1 LTDALRRQLL
11 GVPGWWRADP
21 WLVAAF
27 VALAAYLAVFVLY
40 PVILVT
46 AAPSLDDWVRVAA
59 TPRWRAATINTLT
72 MVVLSTASSLVL
84 GFVYAFAVTKSRVP
98 GRRLFDVVPLLLLV
112 TPPFVGG
119 LAFILLLGR
128 RGLITSSLLGLD
140 VSIYGW
146 HGLWLA
152 QTLSFFPVAFV
163 ILRSTL
169 QAIDPTL
176 EQAARDL
183 GASRVQVLRTV
194 TLPLATPG
202 LLASALFIAIAVL
215 SDFGNPMLIGGRF
228 RVLATEVY
236 TQLTGW
242 AAVGTS
248 AALGLLLLVPAAL
261 FFALQQ
267 RVQRRTRQRFATVGG
282 RAGSLPPPPPL
293 PLLRWLLL
301 AFCVLVALFV
311 AATYLVVVLGALT
324 RVWGVDPSLTL
335 DHLRGVAR
343 HLPELGNSVR
353 FALSA
358 AALCTVLSLLAAYLV
373 HRGGVPLRGVIDLST
388 LLPAAVPGT
397 LMGVA
402 YVLAFNAPPFR
413 LTGSG
418 AIIVLAM
425 AASYLPVGYR
435 ICAAALAQL
444 QPSLDDTARNLGAS
458 RMRTLLDVTLPL
470 LRGAATAAFVFC
482 FIQGVGTLSA
492 VIFLVS
498 FDTPLASV
506 SILNLAEQ
514 GHWGRAAALA
524 SALVGVTFVALTAV
538 RGLVGRGFTSF
549 VER

>member
-1 LTDALRRQLL
+1 MTDALRRQVL
-11 GVPGWWRADP
+11 GTRGWWRADP
-21 WLVAAF
+21 WLVGAF
-27 VALAAYLAVFVLY
+27 VALAAFLAVFVVY
-40 PVILVT
+40 PVVLVT
-46 AAPSLDDWVRVAA
+46 MAPGLDDWVRVAT
-59 TPRWRAATINTLT
+59 TPRWRAATVNTLT
-72 MVVLSTASSLVL
+72 MVVLSTASSLVI
-84 GFVYAFAVTKSRVP
+84 GFVYAFAVTKGQVP
-98 GRRLFDVVPLLLLV
+98 GRRFFGVIPLLLLV

-128 RGLITSSLLGLD
+128 RGLLTHGLLGLD

-169 QAIDPTL
+169 LAVDPTL

-183 GASRVQVLRTV
+183 GASRLQVLRTV

-202 LLASALFIAIAVL
+202 LLAAALFIAIAVL

-248 AALGLLLLVPAAL
+248 AALGLLLLLPAAL

-267 RVQRRTRQRFATVGG
+267 HVQRRTRQRFATVGG
-282 RAGSLPPPPPL
+282 RSGSLPEPPPVRP
-293 PLLRWLLL
+293 LRWLL
-301 AFCVLVALFV
+301 FGGCVLVTLFV
-311 AATYLVVVLGALT
+311 ASTYLVVVLGALT
-324 RVWGVDPSLTL
+324 QVWGVDASLTAS
-335 DHLRGVAR
+335 HLRGVAR
-343 HLPELGNSVR
+343 HLPELGNSLR
-353 FALSA
+353 FALLA
-358 AALCTVLSLLAAYLV
+358 AALCSTLSLLSAYLV
-373 HRGGVPLRGVIDLST
+373 HRCGVPLRAVIDLTT

-402 YVLAFNAPPFR
+402 FVLAFNAPPLA
-413 LTGSG
+413 LTGTG
-418 AIIVLAM
+418 TIIVLAM
-425 AASYLPVGYR
+425 AVSYLPVGYR

-444 QPSLDDTARNLGAS
+444 QGSLDDTARNLGAS
-458 RMRTLLDVTLPL
+458 RMRILKDVTLPL
-470 LRGAATAAFVFC
+470 LRSGVTAAFVFC
-482 FIQGVGTLSA
+482 FIQSVGTLSA

-506 SILNLAEQ
+506 TILNLAEQ

-524 SALVGVTFVALTAV
+524 TVLVGVTFVALAAV
-538 RGLVGRGFTSF
+538 RGLVGRGFTSL

>member
-1 LTDALRRQLL
+1 M
-11 GVPGWWRADP
+11 
-21 WLVAAF
+21 
-27 VALAAYLAVFVLY
+27 ALAAFLVLFVLY
-40 PVILVT
+40 PVVLVT
-46 AAPSLDDWVRVAA
+46 AAPTLEDWSRVAS
-59 TPRWRAATINTLT
+59 TPRWRAATLNTLT
-72 MVVLSTASSLVL
+72 MVLLSTSSSLLVGL
-84 GFVYAFAVTKSRVP
+84 LYAVAVTKAQVA

-128 RGLITSSLLGLD
+128 RGLVTDALLGLD

-169 QAIDPTL
+169 LAIDPTL

-183 GASRVQVLRTV
+183 GASRLQVLRTV

-282 RAGSLPPPPPL
+282 RAQSLAQPEPPPA
-293 PLLRWLLL
+293 LRWLFF
-301 AFCVLVALFV
+301 AGCCLVTAFV
-311 AATYLVVVLGALT
+311 ASTYLVVVLGALT
-324 RVWGVDPSLTL
+324 QVWGVDTSLTAS
-335 DHLRGVAR
+335 HLRGVAR
-343 HLPELGNSVR
+343 HLPELGNSLR
-353 FALSA
+353 FALLA
-358 AALCTVLSLLAAYLV
+358 ASLCAVLSLLSAYLV
-373 HRGGVPLRGVIDLST
+373 QRCGVPLRGLLDLST

-402 YVLAFNAPPFR
+402 FVLAFNTPPVK
-413 LTGSG
+413 LTGTG
-418 AIIVLAM
+418 TIIVLAM
-425 AASYLPVGYR
+425 AVSYLPVGYR

-444 QPSLDDTARNLGAS
+444 QPSLDDTARNLGAT
-458 RMRTLLDVTLPL
+458 RMRTLIDVVLPL
-470 LRGAATAAFVFC
+470 LRSAVTAAFVFC
-482 FIQGVGTLSA
+482 FIQSVGTLSA

-498 FDTPLASV
+498 FDTPLTSV
-506 SILNLAEQ
+506 TILNLAEQ

-524 SALVGVTFVALTAV
+524 TVLIGVTFIALAMV
-538 RGLVGRGFTSF
+538 RGLVGRGFTSL

>member
-1 LTDALRRQLL
+1 MTQALRRHLV
-11 GVPGWWRADP
+11 GVPGWARGEP
-21 WLVAAF
+21 WLVLSYAALITF
-27 VALAAYLAVFVLY
+27 LAVFVLF
-40 PVILVT
+40 PVAVVT
-46 AAPSLDDWVRVAA
+46 MAPAWEDWVRVAT

-72 MVVLSTASSLVL
+72 MVVLSTVTSLVI
-84 GFVYAFAVTKSRVP
+84 GFTYAYAVTRGQVP
-98 GRRLFDVVPLLLLV
+98 GRRPFAAVPLLLLV

-128 RGLITSSLLGLD
+128 RGLITNTLLGLD

-163 ILRSTL
+163 ILRGTL
-169 QAIDPTL
+169 LAIDPTL

-183 GASRVQVLRTV
+183 GASRAQVFRTV

-202 LLASALFIAIAVL
+202 LLAAALFIAIAVL

-242 AAVGTS
+242 ARFGTS

-267 RVQRRTRQRFATVGG
+267 QVQRRTRQRFATIGG
-282 RAGSLPPPPPL
+282 RSGGLLAPAPPPL
-293 PLLRWLLL
+293 AKWLLF
-301 AFCVLVALFV
+301 AFCAALTAFV
-311 AATYLVVVLGALT
+311 ASTYLVVILGALT
-324 RVWGVDPSLTL
+324 QVWGADASLTSS
-335 DHLRGVAR
+335 HLRGILR
-343 HLPELGNSVR
+343 HLPELSNSLR
-353 FALSA
+353 FALLA
-358 AALCTVLSLLAAYLV
+358 AALCTVVSLLAAYLV
-373 HRGGVPLRGVIDLST
+373 HRCGVPLRAGLDLTT

-402 YVLAFNAPPFR
+402 FVLAFNSPPLK

-418 AIIVLAM
+418 SIIVLAM
-425 AASYLPVGYR
+425 AVSYLPVGYR

-458 RMRTLLDVTLPL
+458 RMRTLKDVTLPL
-470 LRGAATAAFVFC
+470 LRNAATAAFVFA
-482 FIQGVGTLSA
+482 FIQSVGTLSA

-506 SILNLAEQ
+506 TILNLAEQ
-514 GHWGRAAALA
+514 GHWGRAAAL
-524 SALVGVTFVALTAV
+524 STALVTVTFGALAVV
-538 RGLVGRGFTSF
+538 RGLVGHGFAGL
-549 VER
+549 VQR